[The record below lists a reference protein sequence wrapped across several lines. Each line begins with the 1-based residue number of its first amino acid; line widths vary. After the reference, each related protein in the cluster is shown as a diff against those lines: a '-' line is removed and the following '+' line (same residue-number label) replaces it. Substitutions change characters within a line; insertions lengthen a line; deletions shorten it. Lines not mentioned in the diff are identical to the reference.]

1 MHTVLDPEWPERLAA
16 AVAANPSVA
25 ERLIVEITET
35 AMIEDFE
42 TTRGAASPPA
52 SGSA

>member
-1 MHTVLDPEWPERLAA
+1 MHTVLDPEWPDRLAA
-16 AVAANPSVA
+16 AVAGNPGVA

-35 AMIEDFE
+35 AMIEDFD
-42 TTRGAASPPA
+42 TTRGLTPPA